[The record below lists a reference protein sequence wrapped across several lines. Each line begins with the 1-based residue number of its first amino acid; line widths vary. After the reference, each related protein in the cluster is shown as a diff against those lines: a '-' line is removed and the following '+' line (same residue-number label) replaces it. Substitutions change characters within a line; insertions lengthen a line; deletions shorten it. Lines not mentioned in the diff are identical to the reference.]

1 MIENLTQSPPTFS
14 TSHLVSIEDLTAAE
28 IHELFDFA
36 TLLKADPASYTTALA
51 GKAVIMLFE
60 KPSLRTRVS
69 LEAGIAKLGGIPMY
83 FDHASPRIGVRESIK
98 DYAKN
103 LERWVECIV
112 ARTYDHATIEQLA
125 LHARVPVINALTD
138 LEHPCQAL
146 ADLFTLREHL
156 GDFSGKRLAY
166 IGDGNNV
173 CHSLM
178 LLCAS
183 LGVDFTAV
191 TPPGYEPDAIIAQRA
206 GTTAGITG
214 AAIRITHDIGRVK
227 GHHAVYTDKWVSMG
241 QEGQADKASS
251 FTPYQVNAGV
261 MARASEGLEKDAIFM
276 HCLPAMRGQE
286 VTDDVIDAS
295 TSVVYD
301 QAENRMHTQNALLCG
316 LIG

>member
-1 MIENLTQSPPTFS
+1 MIENLTKSPPTFS
-14 TSHLVSIEDLTAAE
+14 ASHLVSISDLSAAE
-28 IHELFDFA
+28 VHELFDFSA
-36 TLLKADPASYTTALA
+36 LLKADPASYTSALA

-83 FDHASPRIGVRESIK
+83 FDHASERIGVRESIK
-98 DYAKN
+98 DYARN

-112 ARTYDHATIEQLA
+112 ARTHDHTTIEQLA
-125 LHARVPVINALTD
+125 LHADVPVVNALSD

-146 ADLFTLREHL
+146 ADLFTMRETL
-156 GDFSGKRLAY
+156 GKLSGKRLAY

-183 LGVDFTAV
+183 LGVDFTAI
-191 TPPGYEPDAIIAQRA
+191 TPPGYEPDAIIIQRA
-206 GTTAGITG
+206 RTTAGITG
-214 AAIRITHDIGRVK
+214 AAITITHDIGCVK

-251 FTPYQVNAGV
+251 FTPYQINASV
-261 MARASEGLEKDAIFM
+261 MAKASEGLEKDALFM

-286 VTDDVIDAS
+286 VMDDVIDSEA
-295 TSVVYD
+295 SVVYD

>member
-1 MIENLTQSPPTFS
+1 MIENLTHSPPTFS
-14 TSHLVSIEDLTAAE
+14 MSHLVSISDLSADE
-28 IHELFDFA
+28 VHQLFDFA
-36 TLLKADPASYTTALA
+36 ALLKADPVSYSTVLA

-83 FDHASPRIGVRESIK
+83 FDHASERIGVRESIK
-98 DYAKN
+98 DYARN

-125 LHARVPVINALTD
+125 LHADVPVVNALSD

-146 ADLFTLREHL
+146 ADLFTMRENL
-156 GDFSGKRLAY
+156 GELSGKRLAY

-183 LGVDFTAV
+183 LGVDFTAI
-191 TPPGYEPDAIIAQRA
+191 TPPGHEPDATIIQRA
-206 GTTAGITG
+206 RTTASITG
-214 AAIRITHDIGRVK
+214 AAITITHDIDRVN

-261 MARASEGLEKDAIFM
+261 MARASEGLDKDAIFM
-276 HCLPAMRGQE
+276 HCLPAMRGKE
-286 VTDDVIDAS
+286 VTDDVIDAAY
-295 TSVVYD
+295 SVVYD

-316 LIG
+316 LLG